1 MKQIPINPLT
11 YRAISMHLQAN
22 STFQTYQTCHP
33 HPSKQA
39 TLRERL
45 YKRDCIRVYSR
56 KAITK
61 GMQIQCIVTGDNTI

>member
-45 YKRDCIRVYSR
+45 YKAV
-56 KAITK
+56 
-61 GMQIQCIVTGDNTI
+61 